1 MLLFVISSIFIFI
14 RRIIRFI
21 GIIGI
26 VLICRIGFLCIGI
39 RGFQLFILVI
49 GRGIVRFL
57 CILDITQV
65 LILIRVNS
73 TSDPEFDTKS
83 IYFQPM
89 HIRFRILNYKAE
101 HNRYRYRWEH

>member
-14 RRIIRFI
+14 HRIIRFI

-26 VLICRIGFLCIGI
+26 VLICMIGFICIGI
-39 RGFQLFILVI
+39 RGFRLFILVI

-65 LILIRVNS
+65 IILIPVHF
-73 TSDPEFDTKS
+73 TSDSVSDTKL
-83 IYFQPM
+83 IYCQPM
-89 HIRFRILNYKAE
+89 HIQYRILNYKAE